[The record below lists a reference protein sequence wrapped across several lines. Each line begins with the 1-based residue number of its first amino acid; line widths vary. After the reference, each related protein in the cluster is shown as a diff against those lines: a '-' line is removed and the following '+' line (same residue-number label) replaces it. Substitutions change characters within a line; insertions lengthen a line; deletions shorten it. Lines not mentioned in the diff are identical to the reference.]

1 MRKTE
6 AKNRIHDTRV
16 GTFSEKSEENLSE
29 IAKNAAAHTHRGY
42 LSCLFAVFCYGTP
55 YSPVG

>member
-29 IAKNAAAHTHRGY
+29 IAKNAAHIRTGATFPTCSRSSVTERRIH
-42 LSCLFAVFCYGTP
+42 P
-55 YSPVG
+55 